1 MVTIVVCITL
11 ILSVPAEEDG
21 MDMVN
26 QIWDQ
31 YFDYSVDQSTRF
43 EPGGWP
49 VITNV
54 AIIQKCTKASLM
66 HTNN

>member
-1 MVTIVVCITL
+1 M
-11 ILSVPAEEDG
+11 PAEEDG

-43 EPGGWP
+43 EPGGW
-49 VITNV
+49 
-54 AIIQKCTKASLM
+54 AIITHATVKQKCSKVSFIESFDYDANLY
-66 HTNN
+66 

>member
-1 MVTIVVCITL
+1 
-11 ILSVPAEEDG
+11 

-43 EPGGWP
+43 EPGGWAI
-49 VITNV
+49 ITNV
-54 AIIQKCTKASLM
+54 TIIQELAKVSFM
-66 HTNN
+66 DTNIYNRVL